1 MNTGMLQQQICA
13 VINGIGGRIT
23 YRKEYGP
30 LARLRYRIAGRE
42 PVIAIEA
49 LFLGERFGVILNRPA
64 GYRHVLNKST
74 YRIIRCDTLEEFGR
88 WFEEFKQRKLSQ

>member
-13 VINGIGGRIT
+13 AINSIGGKIT

-30 LARLRYRIAGRE
+30 FARLRYRIAGRE

-49 LFLGERFGVILNRPA
+49 LLLGERFGVILNRPA
-64 GYRHVLNKST
+64 GYRHVLNKSN

-88 WFEEFKQRKLSQ
+88 WFEEFKQKKLSQ